1 MATIDLPNNILEA
14 LSTVLQQLQQSLP
27 EVKQAPDFS
36 AIAFKWENSELKAT
50 MRAKEMDKLTVI
62 RGLQAAIKQIEV
74 DERKE
79 LDDAQVLAVIE
90 KQIKQRKESIK
101 AFEGAG
107 REDLASKEQAELEVL
122 SQFLPEAMTEEE
134 LDSMIAQTIAAQE
147 ATSMKDM
154 GKVMNSLRPLIAGRA
169 DPSQVSAKIKAKL
182 A

>member
-1 MATIDLPNNILEA
+1 MTTLKNQITD
-14 LSTVLQQLQQSLP
+14 VLKTS
-27 EVKQAPDFS
+27 
-36 AIAFKWENSELKAT
+36 
-50 MRAKEMDKLTVI
+50 MRAKDMATVTVI

-79 LDDAQVLAVIE
+79 LDDAQVLAAIE

-101 AFEGAG
+101 AFESAG

-154 GKVMNSLRPLIAGRA
+154 GKVMNSLRPIIAGRA
-169 DPSQVSAKIKAKL
+169 DPAQVSAKIKAKL
-182 A
+182 S

>member
-1 MATIDLPNNILEA
+1 MTTLKNQITD
-14 LSTVLQQLQQSLP
+14 V
-27 EVKQAPDFS
+27 
-36 AIAFKWENSELKAT
+36 LKAT

-74 DERKE
+74 DDRVE

-101 AFEGAG
+101 AFLGAS
-107 REDLASKEQAELEVL
+107 RDDLASKEQAELEIL

-134 LDSMIAQTIAAQE
+134 LDSIIAQTISAQE

-182 A
+182 S

>member
-1 MATIDLPNNILEA
+1 MTTLKSQI
-14 LSTVLQQLQQSLP
+14 T
-27 EVKQAPDFS
+27 EV
-36 AIAFKWENSELKAT
+36 LKAT
-50 MRAKEMDKLTVI
+50 MRAKEMSKLTVI
-62 RGLQAAIKQIEV
+62 RSLQAAIKQIEV
-74 DERKE
+74 DDRKE

-101 AFEGAG
+101 AFLGAN
-107 REDLASKEQAELEVL
+107 RNDLASKEQAELEIL

-134 LDSMIAQTIAAQE
+134 LDSIIAQTIIAQE

-169 DPSQVSAKIKAKL
+169 DPSLVSSKIKAKL

>member
-1 MATIDLPNNILEA
+1 MTNLKDQITD
-14 LSTVLQQLQQSLP
+14 VLKTS
-27 EVKQAPDFS
+27 
-36 AIAFKWENSELKAT
+36 
-50 MRAKEMDKLTVI
+50 MRAKDMATVTVI
-62 RGLQAAIKQIEV
+62 RGVQAAIKQIEV
-74 DERKE
+74 DERIE
-79 LDDAQVLAVIE
+79 LDDSQVLAVIE